1 MQDKTINNRNINR
14 ESQIV
19 PNPAGRPDS
28 LPKGKIMKYIA
39 KNKNTGK
46 YYVKNEGFSSSNSEL
61 ATELN
66 DVEVS
71 VIEKL

>member
-1 MQDKTINNRNINR
+1 
-14 ESQIV
+14 
-19 PNPAGRPDS
+19 
-28 LPKGKIMKYIA
+28 MKYIA